1 MNRDRNPERKK
12 IQTFAG
18 SEANFARGTWKRDG
32 WDVDG
37 SMCVQA
43 SVVTG
48 VVTSLGATR
57 WSKKRAILSRPW
69 M

>member
-12 IQTFAG
+12 IRTFAG